1 MEKLKSIAVGTEIE
15 VNDQGDTIICNFG
28 SQEFYAGF
36 KDLVENLEKIQRYVA
51 GSEFK
56 AKSEREQLQIMIN
69 KTHDIMH
76 DIDRVF
82 GADTCKKVFG
92 DITPNPFMIA
102 DFFDQ
107 ICPIAEKYTNGR
119 TKELYENTIVVEREI
134 ILRFRTMEN
143 SMVVRDID
151 DEVRACII
159 YCLIHYQS
167 TGMDIL

>member
-1 MEKLKSIAVGTEIE
+1 MEKLKNIAAGTEVQ

-36 KDLVENLEKIQRYVA
+36 KDLVENLEKIQHYVA

-82 GADTCKKVFG
+82 GAETCKKVFG

-119 TKELYENTIVVEREI
+119 TKELYEKYNRG
-134 ILRFRTMEN
+134 RKGNN
-143 SMVVRDID
+143 SPIPYNGKQHGGKGHR
-151 DEVRACII
+151 R
-159 YCLIHYQS
+159 
-167 TGMDIL
+167 